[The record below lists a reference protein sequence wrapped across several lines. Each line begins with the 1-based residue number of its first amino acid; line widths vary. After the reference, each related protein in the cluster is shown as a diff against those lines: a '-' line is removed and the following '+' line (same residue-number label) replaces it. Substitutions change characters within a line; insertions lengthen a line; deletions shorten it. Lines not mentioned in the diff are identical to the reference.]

1 MAKSLTPTDLNLDVN
16 EPHSPKKGKLCS
28 SSSDGVRASD
38 LLVDSKST
46 APMAD
51 QRMAPGENNDHHHPT
66 ETPPTARFKKRKLDW
81 SEEHTPPTAP
91 ATQTDVS
98 EFNIF
103 TAILQNMELMFE
115 VAKQLETDDLVALYA
130 ISKDFHLRANKRIT
144 SLILAIATFKA
155 SESSRTFIFKCYKS
169 LCQRDP
175 NRTTESDESSK
186 IRWVPSFRWLRM
198 ILFREEVVDQ
208 ILFCLYEQGHR
219 LPRRASLSVK
229 RLWLTLDISDNRRR
243 IGLIQNEDFWTAND
257 IFIITIFFLKLDM
270 RLTDP
275 LMGDGQIGL
284 RRMLLNQRSLSTLAR
299 VLRREEMKD
308 QLDLLRMIVQYD
320 YSPPIPPRHSIL
332 GIPPGLV
339 GRLRLEGW
347 GCRNIRFIPI
357 DELIQRE
364 AMRREMALHDYH
376 MDMMIYGYINK
387 KTFETITNPPP
398 YTFAGQPDPDDETW
412 WSFEMLELEGLEESE
427 DGLDISDGSARGGR
441 SDDEVSDGGE
451 AIDLDEMEDDEDSG
465 MEGGGMEH
473 DGS

>member
-1 MAKSLTPTDLNLDVN
+1 MNKS
-16 EPHSPKKGKLCS
+16 HSPKKRGPGS
-28 SSSDGVRASD
+28 YSSDSVPASD
-38 LLVDSKST
+38 LLVDSEST
-46 APMAD
+46 APTAN
-51 QRMAPGENNDHHHPT
+51 RGMAPGENDDHHHPT
-66 ETPPTARFKKRKLDW
+66 GTSRTAHFKKRRLER
-81 SEEHTPPTAP
+81 SEEQTSP
-91 ATQTDVS
+91 AASPAQTDVP

-103 TAILQNMELMFE
+103 TAILQNVELMFE

-130 ISKDFHLRANKRIT
+130 ISKDFHLQANRRLT

-155 SESSRTFIFKCYKS
+155 PESSRTFIFKCYKS

-208 ILFCLYEQGHR
+208 ILICLYEQGHR

-308 QLDLLRMIVQYD
+308 QLDMLRMIVEYD
-320 YSPPIPPRHSIL
+320 YRPPIPPRQSIL

-339 GRLRLEGW
+339 GRLQLEGW
-347 GCRNIRFIPI
+347 GCRNIKFIPI

-364 AMRREMALHDYH
+364 AMRREMGLHDYH
-376 MDMMIYGYINK
+376 LDMMIYGYINK

-398 YTFAGQPDPDDETW
+398 YTFAGQPDPDEETW
-412 WSFEMLELEGLEESE
+412 WNFEMLELEGLEDSE
-427 DGLDISDGSARGGR
+427 DGLDISDGSARGGE

-451 AIDLDEMEDDEDSG
+451 AIDLDEMEDDEDPG
-465 MEGGGMEH
+465 IEGGEVEH